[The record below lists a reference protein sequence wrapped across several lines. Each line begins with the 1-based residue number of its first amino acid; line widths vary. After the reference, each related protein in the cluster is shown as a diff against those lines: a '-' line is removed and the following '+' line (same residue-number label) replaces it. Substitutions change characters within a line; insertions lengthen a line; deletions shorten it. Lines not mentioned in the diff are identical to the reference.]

1 MAKPITAKPMLAQR
15 WIGLGAMALTL
26 PGLALTTGRAWG
38 EDATPLPRYQITV
51 TSPLD
56 GPPEA
61 NGALTL
67 REALE
72 LANGTL
78 VWESLSPTEQALVA
92 ELSPAVDSGQGSDI
106 GFALPEGQTT
116 IALTALLPEIL
127 VPGLTLDGTTQ
138 AGYDPNLM
146 LDPRF
151 PAPPVVT
158 LTVAPG
164 YEVARGLTIAA
175 SDVTVRGFTMHGFRT
190 AHRAT
195 QTTPP
200 TNIFISAQAPAVDS
214 EPNLPPLAVFR
225 LTEPEAAPRNVVIEQ
240 NWLGLTAEET
250 LPDQPSAFG
259 VVVFNGVD
267 TVIRHN
273 RMEFHDGSAVIT
285 GHRAEGLH
293 IHENAIIGNGLAGM
307 PDAIRLEGQIAASEI
322 TGNLIC
328 ANDGSG
334 VFLFKPDGSTQIRDN
349 QIQFNGRR
357 FQRSAVYLMG
367 SDHQVTNNTIGYQP
381 GAGITVAA
389 YPASHRNLLRSNQ
402 FAQLDGLSI
411 DLIAQGNTGVRDF
424 QTGDGPNPPRNSR
437 HRRLDTGNGS
447 VNAPEFETY
456 RFATTNGTA
465 LVTGTADSG
474 TELDLYHVLELG
486 LPYGAL
492 GEYLGTVQADE
503 AGQFAATL
511 ELPVGSRVSA
521 LATDPAHGTSEPAAV
536 AILAAADG
544 SFPTLPPP
552 APSLPDCSPPSPLPP
567 PVFEERPP
575 EPLVLELSR
584 NIHFGLD
591 RSEISPES
599 AAILDNIAATMLE
612 YPFLTVELHGHTDPR
627 ASAAYN
633 MALSERRALA
643 ARDYLLRQGVAPER
657 MRIVP
662 FGLTQRRSQDSSRLA
677 YARDRRVE
685 FIFTDLRGLEIIF
698 IDQEADL
705 QLE

>member
-1 MAKPITAKPMLAQR
+1 MQPWWK
-15 WIGLGAMALTL
+15 GLGTMAVALAS
-26 PGLALTTGRAWG
+26 LALGLGPAWA
-38 EDATPLPRYQITV
+38 ETPLPRYRMV
-51 TSPLD
+51 VNSPLD

-61 NGALTL
+61 DDALTL

-78 VWESLSPTEQALVA
+78 TWDNLSAAEQALVEVLPQEA
-92 ELSPAVDSGQGSDI
+92 NNGQGSNI
-106 GFALPEGQTT
+106 AFALPEGETT
-116 IALTALLPEIL
+116 IALRALLPEI
-127 VPGLTLDGTTQ
+127 VAPGLVLDGTTQ
-138 AGYDPNLM
+138 AGYDPSLM
-146 LDPRF
+146 LDPKF

-158 LTVAPG
+158 LTVAWG

-175 SDVTVRGFTMHGFRT
+175 NDVTVRGFTMHGFRSNP
-190 AHRAT
+190 RAT

-200 TNIFISAQAPAVDS
+200 ANIFISALAPAVDS
-214 EPNLPPLAVFR
+214 APDLPPLSVFR
-225 LTEPEAAPRNVVIEQ
+225 LTEPDAAPRNVVIEQ

-250 LPDQPSAFG
+250 LPSQPSAFG

-273 RMEFHDGSAVIT
+273 RIEFHDGSAVIT
-285 GHRAEGLH
+285 GFRAEGLH

-334 VFLFKPDGSTQIRDN
+334 VFLFRPAGSTQIRDN

-389 YPASHRNLLRSNQ
+389 HPPSHRNLLRGNQ

-437 HRRLDTGNGS
+437 NRRLDTANGA
-447 VNAPEFETY
+447 VNAPAFETH
-456 RFATTNGTA
+456 RFGVNNGTA
-465 LVTGTADSG
+465 LVTGTADPGS
-474 TELDLYHVLELG
+474 EVDLYHVLELG

-492 GEYLGTVQADE
+492 GESLGTVQTDA
-503 AGQFAATL
+503 AGQFATPVD
-511 ELPVGSRVSA
+511 LPVGSRVSA

-536 AILAAADG
+536 AILTAADG
-544 SFPTLPPP
+544 TFPTLPPP
-552 APSLPDCSPPSPLPP
+552 APDLPDCSPPSPLPP
-567 PVFEERPP
+567 PVFEELPP
-575 EPLVLELSR
+575 EPLVLELAR
-584 NIHFGLD
+584 NIHFALD
-591 RSEISPES
+591 RSDISPES
-599 AAILDNIAATMLE
+599 AAILDAIAAVMLE
-612 YPFLTVELHGHTDPR
+612 HPFLTVELHGHTDPR

-633 MALSERRALA
+633 LALSERRASA

-685 FIFTDLRGLEIIF
+685 FVFTDLRGLEIIF

>member
-1 MAKPITAKPMLAQR
+1 MMKQG
-15 WIGLGAMALTL
+15 WIALGVMVVTL
-26 PGLALTTGRAWG
+26 PTVTVGLAWA
-38 EDATPLPRYQITV
+38 ETPLPSYRIVV
-51 TSPLD
+51 TSPMD

-61 NGALTL
+61 DGVLTL

-72 LANGTL
+72 LANGTRS
-78 VWESLSPTEQALVA
+78 WDSLSPAEQALV
-92 ELSPAVDSGQGSDI
+92 EVRPGSVNDGQGSEI
-106 GFALPEGQTT
+106 GFALPAGETT
-116 IALTALLPEIL
+116 IALTDLLPEI
-127 VPGLTLDGTTQ
+127 VAPGLTIDGTTQ
-138 AGYDPNLM
+138 AGYDPTLM
-146 LDPRF
+146 VVPRF

-158 LTVAPG
+158 ITVAPG
-164 YEVARGLTIAA
+164 HEVARGLTIAA
-175 SDVTVRGFTMHGFRT
+175 SDVTVRGLTMHGFRT

-200 TNIFISAQAPAVDS
+200 ANIFISAQAPAVDS
-214 EPNLPPLAVFR
+214 APNLPPLSVFR
-225 LTEPEAAPRNVVIEQ
+225 LTESEFAPRNVVIEQ

-250 LPDQPSAFG
+250 LPGQPSAFG

-273 RMEFHDGSAVIT
+273 RIEFHDGSAVIT
-285 GHRAEGLH
+285 GFRAEGLQ
-293 IHENAIIGNGLAGM
+293 IHENAIIGNGRAGM
-307 PDAIRLEGQIAASEI
+307 PDALRLEGQIAASKI

-334 VFLFKPDGSTQIRDN
+334 VFLFKPDGAIQVRDN

-357 FQRSAVYLMG
+357 FQRSALYLMG
-367 SDHQVTNNTIGYQP
+367 SDHQVTDNTIGYQP

-389 YPASHRNLLRSNQ
+389 YPASHRNLLRGNQ
-402 FAQLDGLSI
+402 FAQLDGLSV

-437 HRRLDTGNGS
+437 HRRLDTANGA
-447 VNAPEFETY
+447 VNAPEFAAY
-456 RFATTNGTA
+456 RFVVSSGSA
-465 LVTGTADSG
+465 LVTGTADPS
-474 TELDLYHVLELG
+474 TEIDLYQVLELG
-486 LPYGAL
+486 QPYAAL
-492 GEYLGTVQADE
+492 GDYLGTVQADD
-503 AGQFAATL
+503 AGQFTATV

-536 AILAAADG
+536 ATLTAADG

-552 APSLPDCSPPSPLPP
+552 PPDLPDCSPPVRPEPP
-567 PVFEERPP
+567 PEPEPPPPPPEP
-575 EPLVLELSR
+575 EPLVLEIVR
-584 NIHFGLD
+584 NIHFALD
-591 RSEISPES
+591 RSNISPES
-599 AAILDNIAATMLE
+599 AAILDAIATTMLE

-643 ARDYLLRQGVAPER
+643 ARDYLLRRGVAPER

-662 FGLTQRRSQDSSRLA
+662 FGLTQRRSQGNTRLDF
-677 YARDRRVE
+677 ARDRRVE
-685 FIFTDLRGLEIIF
+685 FVFTDLRGLEIIF